1 MSEIS
6 WLMSASIVIWIG
18 LAAYA
23 AFLALRQR
31 ELDRRLS
38 ALEHDRHV

>member
-1 MSEIS
+1 
-6 WLMSASIVIWIG
+6 MSASCVIWIG

-31 ELDRRLS
+31 DISHRLN